1 MEEVMEENRFTAVF
15 RWHKENRQMD
25 LSIPFDIS
33 ANDLIV
39 GLNSALNL
47 GMNTD
52 DITKC
57 HLKTE
62 NPIALLRG
70 SKTLRDFR
78 LREGT
83 IINFSI

>member
-1 MEEVMEENRFTAVF
+1 MEDNRFTAVF
-15 RWHKENRQMD
+15 RWHKENRHMD
-25 LSIPFDIS
+25 INIPFDIS

-39 GLNSALNL
+39 ALNQALKL
-47 GMNTD
+47 GMDTD
-52 DITKC
+52 DISQC

-83 IINFSI
+83 IINYTL